1 MGAASLVLTRCPL
14 LPSDPQNGSSRSISP
29 EGGKA
34 MPASGTAT
42 PDLVDDVSESRA
54 TSPPQS
60 GTVTPAC
67 GKSIHVHISGLGGPA
82 AAESGNVS
90 PVWLGECGLAIGGVG
105 CSASPVNGRKSR
117 AWRDDAVID
126 IGGGNMQQTLNVEL
140 AKKFLW
146 QHGMFQ
152 AERVM
157 PASVLHDEHGLKMWP
172 LMTRLPNYYQTR
184 DEIALLQKHGEDL
197 AKRLEDGVAL
207 VDLGCG

>member
-1 MGAASLVLTRCPL
+1 MGAAASLVLTRWAL
-14 LPSDPQNGSSRSISP
+14 FPSEPQNGSSRSLSP

-34 MPASGTAT
+34 TPASGTAT

-54 TSPPQS
+54 TSPPES

-67 GKSIHVHISGLGGPA
+67 GKGIRVHVGLGGPA

-105 CSASPVNGRKSR
+105 CSASPAGGTKPR

-126 IGGGNMQQTLNVEL
+126 IGGGNMQQTLHVEL

-152 AERVM
+152 TERVM
-157 PASVLHDEHGLKMWP
+157 PSSVLHDEHGLKMWP
-172 LMTRLPNYYQTR
+172 LMTHLPNYYQTR
-184 DEIALLQKHGEDL
+184 DEIALLKKHGEDL
-197 AKRLEDGVAL
+197 AQRLEDGVAL